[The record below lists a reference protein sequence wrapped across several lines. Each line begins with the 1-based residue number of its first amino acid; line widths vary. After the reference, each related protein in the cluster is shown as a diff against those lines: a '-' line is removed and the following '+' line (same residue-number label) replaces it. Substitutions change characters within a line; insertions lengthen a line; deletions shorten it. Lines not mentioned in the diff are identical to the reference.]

1 MNDFKLGFGFMR
13 LPIINGDV
21 SQIDYNKVNTLVD
34 YYIENGGRYFDTG
47 FNYHNGKSEEAI
59 KKCVIDRYS
68 RDEVLI
74 ADKMPIY
81 GMTINDNPENIFQTQ
96 LERCGLDYFDYYLV
110 HNTSDLFYNGVC
122 KQLNVFDYLR
132 EFKKEGLINKL
143 GISHHGTPEALNQ
156 VLTENQDIEFVQLQ
170 INYVDWKNDAVQ
182 AKKCYEI
189 VKDNGLDVFV
199 MEPLKGGNLVNV
211 PEKVEK
217 LFQSYNQKSPV
228 NWALSYVLNLSSVAL
243 VLSGM
248 SDLKELQENMSI
260 VKDFKTMNND
270 ELEIIKQARDI
281 INDSIEI
288 PCTYCD
294 YCFKYCPKQIPI
306 SKYFS
311 IFNDEKQSKVDQMLN
326 YLYYDNY
333 AEKFTKASSCVKCGA
348 CEKVCPQQINITEEL
363 EKVVN
368 LFEK

>member
-156 VLTENQDIEFVQLQ
+156 VLTENQDI
-170 INYVDWKNDAVQ
+170 
-182 AKKCYEI
+182 
-189 VKDNGLDVFV
+189 
-199 MEPLKGGNLVNV
+199 
-211 PEKVEK
+211 
-217 LFQSYNQKSPV
+217 
-228 NWALSYVLNLSSVAL
+228 
-243 VLSGM
+243 
-248 SDLKELQENMSI
+248 
-260 VKDFKTMNND
+260 
-270 ELEIIKQARDI
+270 
-281 INDSIEI
+281 
-288 PCTYCD
+288 
-294 YCFKYCPKQIPI
+294 
-306 SKYFS
+306 
-311 IFNDEKQSKVDQMLN
+311 
-326 YLYYDNY
+326 
-333 AEKFTKASSCVKCGA
+333 
-348 CEKVCPQQINITEEL
+348 
-363 EKVVN
+363 
-368 LFEK
+368 